1 LRTIVT
7 DYAPLEDA
15 KIIQDDDKYLIVK
28 AVIASEIVHQYS
40 DGWAY
45 KPADEL
51 EKAMWTASGVPIR
64 ALAHPRGS
72 HIDDVEDVNGRV
84 ENPVFRKDL
93 IDPKTKRPCRRGIE
107 TDLKFFRANAPEV
120 TAGPFKPISDATVES
135 IRKGE
140 LRDNS
145 IGFSCNKDYTS
156 GTWQGQHYDFVQR
169 KILINHLAAPIPKGR
184 CPAPYCGIAVDSVDE
199 QDMWEVNE
207 ESIRSGHK
215 SSDDYEGIK
224 TVEITDGIKAL
235 VGCPKGKMEGD
246 KCSVGMETISF
257 IFDKSKFSMEEAKA
271 WFSKHQ
277 SKDSAELEAYFKCPV
292 CQKLDE
298 IGVLEVGKRLI
309 IAYGTDVM
317 NVIEGKDQPPKTDV
331 ERAKQH
337 FGLSDEEW
345 NALSDEEKKALIAKL
360 PPLGTGR
367 TDTEDVIDRYRR
379 AVEKLRKYDNI
390 ME

>member
-28 AVIASEIVHQYS
+28 AVIASEIVQQYS

-199 QDMWEVNE
+199 QDMWEETE
-207 ESIRSGHK
+207 ENIRSGHGEK
-215 SSDDYEGIK
+215 KEGMECRTTDFEGKLPEGIK
-224 TVEITDGIKAL
+224 AIYCHMPDSEEWWIQSYL
-235 VGCPKGKMEGD
+235 FPK
-246 KCSVGMETISF
+246 SNFT
-257 IFDKSKFSMEEAKA
+257 MEEAKA
-271 WFSKHQ
+271 WFSKHG
-277 SKDSAELEAYFKCPV
+277 SKDSSELEAYFGCPI
-292 CQKLDE
+292 CQKIDE
-298 IGVLEVGKRLI
+298 IGLPEVTKRLI
-309 IAYGTDVM
+309 ISYGEDVM
-317 NVIEGKDQPPKTDV
+317 KVIEGKDQPPKTDV

-379 AVEKLRKYDNI
+379 AVEKLKKYDNI